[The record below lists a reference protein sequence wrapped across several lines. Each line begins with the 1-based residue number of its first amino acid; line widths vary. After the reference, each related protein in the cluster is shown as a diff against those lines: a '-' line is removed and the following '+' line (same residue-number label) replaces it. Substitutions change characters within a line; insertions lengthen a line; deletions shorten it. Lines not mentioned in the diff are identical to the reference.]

1 MIFKVKYQTQLFP
14 KPKCWTLWETHVL
27 VAKATITGHKTSFY
41 QKINFLKIFNLTTNI
56 FMLVHLE
63 PILGF
68 ILVAAMCFNMGYLVK
83 KLGKNE
89 EKLEV
94 SILTWHKKGALGLSI
109 YLAYITFQNSFLWA
123 FQNFVIKLILMGPNC
138 SQDQTLYPRLY
149 LLFSSIF
156 QIFQIFL

>member
-41 QKINFLKIFNLTTNI
+41 QKI
-56 FMLVHLE
+56 
-63 PILGF
+63 
-68 ILVAAMCFNMGYLVK
+68 AAMCFNMGYLVK

>member
-41 QKINFLKIFNLTTNI
+41 QKI
-56 FMLVHLE
+56 
-63 PILGF
+63 
-68 ILVAAMCFNMGYLVK
+68 AAICFNMGYLVK